1 MKDKHEDGKDKV
13 LIYGGI
19 KDFNEDQKEVL
30 QLPPNHRTYPKLK
43 LDDFKTELEKCV
55 IKANWQKTNEQRRQE
70 EVNKKNENDD
80 DTDDLPNETKNTI
93 NFTNLRATDLT
104 K

>member
-1 MKDKHEDGKDKV
+1 
-13 LIYGGI
+13 
-19 KDFNEDQKEVL
+19 
-30 QLPPNHRTYPKLK
+30 

-55 IKANWQKTNEQRRQE
+55 IKANWQKTIEQRRQE

-93 NFTNLRATDLT
+93 NFTNLRGTDLKNNKRIIIPMMMMKRKSGEIT
-104 K
+104 LRKS